1 MAKPV
6 KDPLAMLILAS
17 GSVLLLLAVLFLLS
31 SLASTI
37 SQNSV
42 RHGPDTGLSS
52 PAVEQNL
59 KPLGTVV
66 TVDKTIAPKV
76 RSGQEIFAATCT
88 ACHTSGV
95 LGAPKLDQADW
106 TARIGNGLQGL
117 MNSALQGK
125 GQMPARGGNP
135 SLTDEEVQA
144 AVNYMLDQAGVKLAN

>member
-1 MAKPV
+1 
-6 KDPLAMLILAS
+6 
-17 GSVLLLLAVLFLLS
+17 
-31 SLASTI
+31 
-37 SQNSV
+37 
-42 RHGPDTGLSS
+42 
-52 PAVEQNL
+52 
-59 KPLGTVV
+59 